1 MGESRGVKEKEETV
15 VNRNDCDRGNKINV
29 QQLIATVVSVLIPL
43 IVGLLIW
50 GTSVETRLT
59 KLESVGL
66 TYVGKSEVAVIAN
79 NVKWIRQSMMSLQ
92 SKQNEI
98 LQALNKFSADLKD
111 VR

>member
-1 MGESRGVKEKEETV
+1 MGNSSGVMEKEEAV
-15 VNRNDCDRGNKINV
+15 VNRSDCDRGNKINV

-50 GTSVETRLT
+50 GTSVETRLA
-59 KLESVGL
+59 KLEAVGI
-66 TYVGKSEVAVIAN
+66 TYVGKSEVAVISN
-79 NVKWIRQSMMSLQ
+79 NVEWIRQSMASLQ

-98 LQALNKFSADLKD
+98 LQALNKFSTDLKD